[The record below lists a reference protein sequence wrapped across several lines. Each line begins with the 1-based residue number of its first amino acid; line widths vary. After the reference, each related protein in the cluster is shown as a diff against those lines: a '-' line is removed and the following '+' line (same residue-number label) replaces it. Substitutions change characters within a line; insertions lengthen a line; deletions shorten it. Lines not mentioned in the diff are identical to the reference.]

1 MHTSITPVQQAKVL
15 RMKEVWS
22 RLGISRSKGYELLRD
37 DTRFP
42 ERVSLG
48 DRAKGVLEAHL
59 DAYIASL
66 ISAR

>member
-37 DTRFP
+37 DPRFP
-42 ERVSLG
+42 KRVSLG
-48 DRAKGVLEAHL
+48 ARAVGIIEAHL

-66 ISAR
+66 LSAC